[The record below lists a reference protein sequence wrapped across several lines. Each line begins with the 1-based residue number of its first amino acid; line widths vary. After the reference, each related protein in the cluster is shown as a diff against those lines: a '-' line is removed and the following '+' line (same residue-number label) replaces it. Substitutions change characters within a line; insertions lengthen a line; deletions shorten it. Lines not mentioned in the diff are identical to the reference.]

1 MTESTEIYEEY
12 LGKLKKGIF
21 EVTFT
26 KVNGEERIMNC
37 TLHDKVIPQATK
49 KDPLTQTK
57 VREINE
63 NVVSVWDVKA
73 EGWRSFDYNRV
84 LAVEK
89 KCEAA
94 MHMFAEDLA
103 SEIRKEIDNEI
114 LEKLSEV
121 VNKDEEK

>member
-1 MTESTEIYEEY
+1 MTFNAWQFPGVIDMTETSEIYEEY

-26 KVNGEERIMNC
+26 KVNGEQRIMNF

-73 EGWRSFDYNRV
+73 EGWRSFRTANVTEFKRLGPACTCGKTQDA
-84 LAVEK
+84 LK
-89 KCEAA
+89 KCDGSHRNA
-94 MHMFAEDLA
+94 
-103 SEIRKEIDNEI
+103 
-114 LEKLSEV
+114 
-121 VNKDEEK
+121 